1 MELRFWIDPETEL
14 PHILDHG
21 VTSKTPTKQ
30 KEMTAKKIQTY
41 PAGWAEDR
49 VGKLV
54 KHYDNQTADEQIAEH
69 EAAFLAEGQTVMV
82 RPTELVSEIVKL
94 ISKKKPA

>member
-49 VGKLV
+49 GGKLV
-54 KHYDNQTADEQIAEH
+54 KHYDNQTADEQIAE
-69 EAAFLAEGQTVMV
+69 ALATAPRN
-82 RPTELVSEIVKL
+82 RPIPIELA
-94 ISKKKPA
+94 P